1 VLEPSGLYY
10 PNRFARLF
18 FLAMED
24 VMGKHGLNSV
34 LSIANLD
41 AYIDQPPPDNMA
53 RQFDFAYMAA
63 LSEALE
69 NMYGTRGGRGIA
81 LRIGRAAFSMGMKNF
96 GALAGMSD
104 PAFQRLPIEK
114 RVDVGVKAL
123 AAVFTGFSDQETFV
137 EDHGDHYL
145 VIVENSPMAWG
156 RTAESPVCHALAGMI
171 QEGLRWSTHGSEFH
185 VREIACRAT
194 GADECVFQ
202 VNKKSIGSVVL
213 G

>member
-81 LRIGRAAFSMGMKNF
+81 LRFGPSRTFKNTWC
-96 GALAGMSD
+96 
-104 PAFQRLPIEK
+104 PTI
-114 RVDVGVKAL
+114 VGWA
-123 AAVFTGFSDQETFV
+123 
-137 EDHGDHYL
+137 
-145 VIVENSPMAWG
+145 
-156 RTAESPVCHALAGMI
+156 R
-171 QEGLRWSTHGSEFH
+171 
-185 VREIACRAT
+185 
-194 GADECVFQ
+194 
-202 VNKKSIGSVVL
+202 
-213 G
+213 